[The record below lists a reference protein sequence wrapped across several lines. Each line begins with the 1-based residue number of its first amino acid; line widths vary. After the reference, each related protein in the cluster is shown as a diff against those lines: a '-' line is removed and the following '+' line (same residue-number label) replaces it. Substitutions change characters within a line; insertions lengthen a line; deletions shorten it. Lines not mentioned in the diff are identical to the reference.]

1 LSNNSFKQSFAVA
14 ALVFVPQLHFKRN
27 FLCKRLLLTN
37 LFQNG
42 FGVFGITLVPQMRN
56 ENE

>member
-1 LSNNSFKQSFAVA
+1 VSLNIIKAI
-14 ALVFVPQLHFKRN
+14 P
-27 FLCKRLLLTN
+27 N

-42 FGVFGITLVPQMRN
+42 FGVFGITLVPQMRS